1 MEILPYPSLSGDS
14 HPPPPLYYLGTVL
27 EGGGFPNA
35 QIPSFPTPH
44 PLHTQARGA
53 STHPALNS
61 PGFFAYRPMA
71 NLLFPDRRGPVTSLP
86 GLWPVS
92 FRSSV
97 ASPRSGLRPP
107 GTQGQGAAQRPI
119 CGREE
124 HSTQPGRVL
133 DKHRRLPEGL
143 QASPSC
149 FIMHIQREIAYS
161 RPRRPSPSPQ
171 LSASSLPSGTH
182 RGGSGRPRLRRQGAA
197 EQTIS
202 QRRRGGTARREGESS
217 AGEEAVLQFGINK
230 A

>member
-124 HSTQPGRVL
+124 HSTQLGRVL

-149 FIMHIQREIAYS
+149 FIHAYS
-161 RPRRPSPSPQ
+161 ARNCIFKTKAALPLPPALGLLPPLRNPQGRIRSAPPPSSR
-171 LSASSLPSGTH
+171 SRGTDHLP
-182 RGGSGRPRLRRQGAA
+182 AA
-197 EQTIS
+197 A
-202 QRRRGGTARREGESS
+202 GWDGET
-217 AGEEAVLQFGINK
+217 
-230 A
+230 